1 MKSRSIRHRKR
12 ATMPA
17 SVQETAEAALTTP
30 RVSDEEYERVEQE
43 LAALRVERADRTLWT
58 PDGNPTMR
66 AMHLALKKINDRVF
80 TPPPTGGCLDSAGPS
95 QAIGGGGLNPSTET

>member
-1 MKSRSIRHRKR
+1 MKRHTKHPRKR

-17 SVQETAEAALTTP
+17 SVQETTEATLTTP

-80 TPPPTGGCLDSAGPS
+80 TPPPAGVS
-95 QAIGGGGLNPSTET
+95 